1 MKNNIDVTKGVI
13 WKQVI
18 IFFIPIVIGG
28 FFQHLYSIVDAII
41 VGKGLGTLE
50 LSAVGGSASKLIV
63 MITNFFIGVSS
74 GITAYVSRYYGR
86 KDFKMLKSITFN
98 GVIMFAV
105 LGIVLSAVGIVF
117 SNRFLHLLQ
126 TPVETMDLS
135 NTYLK
140 TYLFGIVFSIL
151 YNAFAGILRAL
162 GDSERPLYVLIFCS
176 FLNIVL
182 DILFALVL
190 RMGVF
195 GVAFATVI
203 SQTISAI
210 ILARIIVKE
219 INISIKQKVSIDFRI
234 MRDIGAIGIPAGV
247 QSMMFSLSNMVVQG
261 AVNTFGA
268 VSVAAWTVYVRVDS
282 IVDILVTSLGNTVI
296 TFVGQNY
303 GADKLH
309 RVKQSVKQIM
319 VISYA
324 IVAAVIA
331 VFMLTRYPLFSLF
344 TNDIAVSNIS
354 ISLIFVIMPMYLL
367 TIPQQVFSQALR
379 GLGKSFI
386 PMILTLVGV
395 VGTRLLWVNFVLPI
409 KPSLTLLGA
418 CYPASALLMSIIFA
432 VYYKR
437 VLIKIM

>member
-105 LGIVLSAVGIVF
+105 LGIVLSAIGIVF
-117 SNRFLHLLQ
+117 SNRFLNLLQ

-135 NTYLK
+135 STYLK

-162 GDSERPLYVLIFCS
+162 GDSKRPLYVLIFCS

-219 INISIKQKVSIDFRI
+219 INISIKQKVHIDFRI

-303 GADKLH
+303 GANKLH

-386 PMILTLVGV
+386 PMLLTLVGV
-395 VGTRLLWVNFVLPI
+395 VGTRLLWVNFILPI

-437 VLIKIM
+437 VLIKIA

>member
-28 FFQHLYSIVDAII
+28 FFQHLYAIVDAII

-74 GITAYVSRYYGR
+74 GITAYVSRYYGK

-105 LGIVLSAVGIVF
+105 LGILLSAIGIVF
-117 SNRFLHLLQ
+117 SNRFLNLLQ

-162 GDSERPLYVLIFCS
+162 GDSKRPLYVLIFCS

-219 INISIKQKVSIDFRI
+219 INISMKQKVNIDFRI
-234 MRDIGAIGIPAGV
+234 MRDIGAIGIPAGL

-319 VISYA
+319 VISYV
-324 IVAAVIA
+324 IVAAVIVA
-331 VFMLTRYPLFSLF
+331 FMLTRYSLFSLF
-344 TNDIAVSNIS
+344 TNDIAVTNIS

-437 VLIKIM
+437 VLAKIA